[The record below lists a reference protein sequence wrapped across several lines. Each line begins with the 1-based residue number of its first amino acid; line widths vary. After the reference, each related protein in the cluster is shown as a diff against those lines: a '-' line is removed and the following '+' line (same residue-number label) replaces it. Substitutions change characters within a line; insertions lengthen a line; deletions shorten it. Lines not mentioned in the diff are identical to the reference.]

1 MRSCLASRRSVSGW
15 GHVTHGAR
23 ALQPN
28 GFRFR
33 FIPRKVPGLSANPL
47 GFRGG
52 AGTMV
57 VGKVPPWTAVRQLS
71 RKTRKVHTAAVSYI
85 YIFSSDPSSSLS
97 SQRGIPGHLDRPR
110 RSRPDPSLPLHRHYL
125 RRCCRPPPPL
135 SLPLPSPPHLRS
147 NQEGG
152 ALL

>member
-15 GHVTHGAR
+15 GLVTHGAR

-52 AGTMV
+52 G
-57 VGKVPPWTAVRQLS
+57 G
-71 RKTRKVHTAAVSYI
+71 AAVQEERAINRCQPHRIPWLTETFRREIVKSRFTILGGKKAI
-85 YIFSSDPSSSLS
+85 YRGGGPRAQGLVRAGVVPTTPRSLERVRREMS
-97 SQRGIPGHLDRPR
+97 HL
-110 RSRPDPSLPLHRHYL
+110 LVVL
-125 RRCCRPPPPL
+125 CRPGNFCSF
-135 SLPLPSPPHLRS
+135 SL
-147 NQEGG
+147 
-152 ALL
+152 

>member
-1 MRSCLASRRSVSGW
+1 M
-15 GHVTHGAR
+15 THGAM

-57 VGKVPPWTAVRQLS
+57 VGKVPPWTAVRLYHALRDDQQVAAEQPS
-71 RKTRKVHTAAVSYI
+71 RNALQAHTGPWA
-85 YIFSSDPSSSLS
+85 
-97 SQRGIPGHLDRPR
+97 
-110 RSRPDPSLPLHRHYL
+110 
-125 RRCCRPPPPL
+125 
-135 SLPLPSPPHLRS
+135 PLPS
-147 NQEGG
+147 
-152 ALL
+152 